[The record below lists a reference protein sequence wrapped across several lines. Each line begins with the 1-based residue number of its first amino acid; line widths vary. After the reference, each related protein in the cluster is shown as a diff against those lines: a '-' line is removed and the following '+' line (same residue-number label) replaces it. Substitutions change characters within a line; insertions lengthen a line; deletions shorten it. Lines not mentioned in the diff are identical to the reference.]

1 VLAGL
6 GGAADSEAQRAYQR
20 AQALSAEVR
29 RQKSARKVSQ
39 KTRVTAL
46 TWTVPAEWV
55 AEIRAIEADV
65 RGALAIDALTLAEG
79 ASGEVV
85 LELEAPPEAAGTP
98 A

>member
-1 VLAGL
+1 MLTGL
-6 GGAADSEAQRAYQR
+6 GGGADSEAQRAYQR

-29 RQKSARKVSQ
+29 RQKAALKVSQ

-46 TWTVPAEWV
+46 TWTVPSDWM
-55 AEIRAIEADV
+55 AEIRANEADA

-79 ASGEVV
+79 PSGEVV
-85 LELEAPPEAAGTP
+85 LDLEAPPDAAGMP